1 VKAMTEKQEMKLKH
15 KVEDYRRFAF
25 ILLALSVFLMVG
37 AVLPNESTL
46 VNYQALLLASTGV
59 LLVFS
64 VMMHLV
70 SKRTIKVMNQENK

>member
-1 VKAMTEKQEMKLKH
+1 MTEKQEMKLKH

-37 AVLPNESTL
+37 AVLPNESAL
-46 VNYQALLLASTGV
+46 VNYQELLLVGTGV

-70 SKRTIKVMNQENK
+70 SKRTIKVLNQENE